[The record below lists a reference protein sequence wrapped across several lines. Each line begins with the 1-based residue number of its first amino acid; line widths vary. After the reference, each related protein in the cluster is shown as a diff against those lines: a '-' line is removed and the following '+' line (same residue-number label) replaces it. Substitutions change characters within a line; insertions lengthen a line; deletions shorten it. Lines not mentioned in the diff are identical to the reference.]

1 MQANFQNLR
10 TKAGSSRR
18 RATSKGAEE
27 LRARGHES
35 RDRERHQP
43 LRLRAHGAEE
53 DRRGLVYFRKNVKD
67 YPNSWNTYDSL
78 GEALATK
85 GDKKGAIEN
94 YSKALAMTTDAGQ
107 KKRIN
112 GILAK
117 LKA

>member
-1 MQANFQNLR
+1 MGEKKTDEA
-10 TKAGSSRR
+10 
-18 RATSKGAEE
+18 
-27 LRARGHES
+27 
-35 RDRERHQP
+35 
-43 LRLRAHGAEE
+43 
-53 DRRGLVYFRKNVKD
+53 LVVFRKNVKD

-94 YSKALAMTTDAGQ
+94 YSKALAMTNDPVQ

-112 GILAK
+112 DILAK